1 MALTKNTKIK
11 IVVNSIMLLIALY
24 TYISIYKP
32 SILHFIDSDYVN
44 GEYVSKGGD
53 NFFDGMFLQLFHYVN
68 LLAFGI
74 INIVFIINGFIKKQ
88 KSSVLIA
95 ILSII
100 FMMGI
105 HFWINNITDNK
116 PIKIQEN
123 IIESKN

>member
-1 MALTKNTKIK
+1 MSLTKNTKIK
-11 IVVNSIMLLIALY
+11 IAINGMMLLIALY
-24 TYISIYKP
+24 TYISINKP

-53 NFFDGMFLQLFHYVN
+53 HFFDGMFLDLFHYAN

-88 KSSVLIA
+88 KNSILIA
-95 ILSII
+95 ILSIV
-100 FMMGI
+100 FMISI

-116 PIKIQEN
+116 PIKVQEN
-123 IIESKN
+123 IMENKN